1 MKVICVG
8 GGPAGLYLSM
18 LLKRDHPD
26 WEVTVFERNPKDHTF
41 GFGVVFSDETLE
53 NLWEA
58 DAPSHEAITR
68 AFAHW
73 DTIDIHVK
81 GQVISSSGHGFSGIA
96 RRKLNAILYERAVSL
111 GVDVRFETEV
121 KDVRA
126 LKDACDLLV
135 GADGIRSLVRST
147 WADVFKPSLDPRKCK
162 YIWLGTDK
170 SFDAFTFIF
179 EQNEHGT
186 FQVHAYR
193 YDKEMST
200 FIVECDRQSWER
212 AGLDRMTTEESLA
225 YLERLFAKYLD
236 GARLHEN
243 RSNWIEF
250 VTVKN
255 ERWHHE
261 NVVLIGDAAHTAHFS
276 IGSGT
281 KLAIED
287 AIALAKALDEVP
299 SVPEA
304 LERYHEERWLQVA
317 KTQRAAQDSLRWFEN
332 VKRYLD
338 LDPLQF
344 SFSLLTRSKR
354 IGWENLKMRD
364 PAFVDRVQED
374 FAARAK
380 VGHPSGKAVP
390 PMFMPF
396 ELRGMRLENRV
407 VVSPMCMYSAQDGT
421 PTDFHLVHLGQR
433 AMGGAGLVMAEMTNV
448 SPEGRIT
455 LGCTGMWSDAH
466 LAAWKRIVDFVHAN
480 SAAKI
485 GLQLGH
491 AGRKGSVKRPWEEE
505 REDDPL
511 VGDEAWEVISASPIP
526 YHPYSPVPREVDR
539 AEMDRLVAAYVRAA
553 RLADEAGFDLLEIHF
568 AHGYLLS
575 SFLSPLSNQRKDAYG
590 GPLTQRMRFPM
601 EVFEAVR
608 AAWPED
614 KPISVRISATDWVPG
629 GFTGEDAVELARALK
644 AAGCDV
650 IDVSTG
656 QTSPLA
662 QPIYGRMW
670 QTRFADQVRNEA
682 KIPTIA
688 VGNITTA
695 DQVNTILAAGRA
707 DLCALARPHLPDPHW
722 TLRAAAEMGYADPRW
737 PNPYLRGK
745 DALERFVDQQRL
757 ERERELEKAR
767 RA

>member
-1 MKVICVG
+1 

-26 WEVTVFERNPKDHTF
+26 WEVTVFERNSKDHTF

-81 GQVISSSGHGFSGIA
+81 RQVISSSGHGFSGIA

-170 SFDAFTFIF
+170 PFDAFTFIF

-225 YLERLFAKYLD
+225 YLERLFAKYVD
-236 GARLHEN
+236 GTRLHES

-261 NVVLIGDAAHTAHFS
+261 NVVLIGDAAHPAHFS

-317 KTQRAAQDSLRWFEN
+317 KTQRAAQDSLRW
-332 VKRYLD
+332 
-338 LDPLQF
+338 
-344 SFSLLTRSKR
+344 
-354 IGWENLKMRD
+354 
-364 PAFVDRVQED
+364 
-374 FAARAK
+374 
-380 VGHPSGKAVP
+380 
-390 PMFMPF
+390 
-396 ELRGMRLENRV
+396 
-407 VVSPMCMYSAQDGT
+407 
-421 PTDFHLVHLGQR
+421 
-433 AMGGAGLVMAEMTNV
+433 
-448 SPEGRIT
+448 
-455 LGCTGMWSDAH
+455 
-466 LAAWKRIVDFVHAN
+466 
-480 SAAKI
+480 
-485 GLQLGH
+485 
-491 AGRKGSVKRPWEEE
+491 
-505 REDDPL
+505 
-511 VGDEAWEVISASPIP
+511 
-526 YHPYSPVPREVDR
+526 
-539 AEMDRLVAAYVRAA
+539 
-553 RLADEAGFDLLEIHF
+553 
-568 AHGYLLS
+568 
-575 SFLSPLSNQRKDAYG
+575 
-590 GPLTQRMRFPM
+590 
-601 EVFEAVR
+601 
-608 AAWPED
+608 
-614 KPISVRISATDWVPG
+614 
-629 GFTGEDAVELARALK
+629 
-644 AAGCDV
+644 
-650 IDVSTG
+650 
-656 QTSPLA
+656 
-662 QPIYGRMW
+662 
-670 QTRFADQVRNEA
+670 
-682 KIPTIA
+682 
-688 VGNITTA
+688 
-695 DQVNTILAAGRA
+695 
-707 DLCALARPHLPDPHW
+707 
-722 TLRAAAEMGYADPRW
+722 
-737 PNPYLRGK
+737 
-745 DALERFVDQQRL
+745 
-757 ERERELEKAR
+757 
-767 RA
+767 